1 MRCVTNYTNKLIII
15 LLGPYCII
23 IVSNFLTNNALLPRV
38 TTLVGEDPG
47 QQFDIRRFR
56 ELNASNVRKSLNT
69 IKWKCNFVNKYLD
82 MEFICKFGPNN
93 KGNLWTMV
101 ETKCFF
107 MFFSVFLFFVLFF
120 NLFFLAEVDSS
131 FRCKDCEKTSQNFMD

>member
-93 KGNLWTMV
+93 KGNLRTMV
-101 ETKCFF
+101 KTKRFFCFF
-107 MFFSVFLFFVLFF
+107 PVFFLLFFVLFLY
-120 NLFFLAEVDSS
+120 LFFFSWGWLE
-131 FRCKDCEKTSQNFMD
+131 F